1 MLQRRLF
8 CLLMSLCLM
17 TCCVQASAAEY
28 DEVFVIVHTNDVHG
42 YIDIEPYVK
51 ALADDMKARYGA
63 RNVLTVSAGDVFA
76 GGNAVAHLY
85 KGETIPPIM
94 EAAGY
99 DILVPGNNDIIPG
112 KDQLLSLAGM
122 FGHTKVLCANLFD
135 PSSPG
140 VTVFDGTMITE
151 TEGGVRIGLFG
162 LTTKLALLEK
172 EFTILDTVDGAQAAV
187 GSLKDK
193 GCGIIIGV
201 GHTGWND
208 DLVTPSAN
216 DVTSAEVVRTVPG
229 IDVFVDAHSH
239 SVINGGEGWIC
250 PETGTLVNQASCKGA
265 CAGVITIYI
274 KDGAAVGK
282 TAELLTLE
290 ELKARYLP
298 DPDVLKL
305 VNAAW
310 DRLAGDLGESYAL
323 TPYYLNGL
331 RTSESGDGRSVRT
344 DETNLG
350 DLVADFLRD
359 YSAADVALVP
369 GVLIRGSID
378 AGDIHTLNLYDVFAL
393 GCPLYVFEMSGED
406 LLLEMASSLSELP
419 YESPA
424 FRQISGASFGYLPA
438 YTLSEDGDKVFTII
452 DPMVGGEKLDPKK
465 IYTVAIGE
473 ILETPE
479 GMDPLMTT
487 MEEAAAAMGDYL
499 GTGEAVFLPDVAL
512 PDSRI
517 TPMDQIPEGALTYQ
531 VELNAGE

>member
-1 MLQRRLF
+1 MFRRLF
-8 CLLMSLCLM
+8 CLLMFLCL
-17 TCCVQASAAEY
+17 TACCPRALASEY

-51 ALADDMKARYGA
+51 ALADDMKARYGEK
-63 RNVLTVSAGDVFA
+63 NVLTVSAGDVFA

-112 KDQLLSLAGM
+112 RDQLLSLAGM
-122 FGHTKVLCANLFD
+122 FGHTKVLCANMFD
-135 PSSPG
+135 LSSPDRM
-140 VTVFDGTMITE
+140 VFDGTMITE
-151 TEGGVRIGLFG
+151 TEGGVKIGLFG

-172 EFTILDTVDGAQAAV
+172 EFAITDTISGARSAV
-187 GSLKDK
+187 SSLQDA
-193 GCGIIIGV
+193 GCAVIVGV

-216 DVTSAEVVRTVPG
+216 DVTSAEVVRAVPG

-239 SVINGGEGWIC
+239 SVINEGRGWIC

-274 KDGAAVGK
+274 RDGAAVEK

-290 ELKARYLP
+290 ELKARYMP
-298 DPDVLKL
+298 DPGVLAL

-310 DRLAGDLGESYAL
+310 DRLAGDMGEKYAL

-331 RTSESGDGRSVRT
+331 RTAESVDGRSVRT

-359 YSAADVALVP
+359 YSAADVAMVP

-393 GCPLYVFEMSGED
+393 GCPLYVYEMSGED

-419 YESPA
+419 YESPV

-479 GMDPLMTT
+479 GMEPLMTT

-499 GTGEAVFLPDVAL
+499 ETGEAVFLPDVVL
-512 PDSRI
+512 PAGRI
-517 TPMDQIPEGALTYQ
+517 TPMEAIPEGALVYQ
-531 VELNAGE
+531 VELDSGE